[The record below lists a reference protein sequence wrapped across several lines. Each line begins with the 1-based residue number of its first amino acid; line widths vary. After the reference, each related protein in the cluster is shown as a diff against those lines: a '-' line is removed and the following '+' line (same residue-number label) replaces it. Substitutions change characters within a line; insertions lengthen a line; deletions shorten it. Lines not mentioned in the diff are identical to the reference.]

1 MNVKTTNLKGEVTI
15 EFSGRW
21 DTSCCR
27 QVSEDIERQLAETGE
42 VASLTCD
49 MLDVNYISSS
59 GLRILLR
66 LAQRYRNFRVTE
78 AQPQVYDVLDMTGFT
93 KIMPVEKALR
103 RLSIEGCEEIGRGGV
118 GIVYRIDEDTIIKVF
133 REGTTLDEVRT
144 EITMSKQAFVLGM
157 PTAISFD
164 IVRVGSQYGLV
175 YELLHAEM
183 LSTCLRND
191 PERIDE
197 LARSYASLFHQLH
210 SIEVPAD
217 SGIPSVLKRLDW
229 AIRHIARYFDT
240 ASIDLMLRMASCF
253 PEGNRLLH
261 CDLQMKNVMM
271 QDGELMLIDMG
282 EVGCGHPVVDLGYA
296 YSSMVT
302 NTTDYELF
310 FGMPRALGSRLYM
323 KMLDYYIG
331 SDMSQAE
338 HDHRLKQIEA
348 VSCIRNFTWL
358 SLSDSFPEE
367 SIRECQEIFV
377 ERVWRRK
384 DYLLDVCS
392 TLKDWEI

>member
-1 MNVKTTNLKGEVTI
+1 MNIKTTNWKGEVTI
-15 EFSGRW
+15 VFSGRW
-21 DTSCCR
+21 DTACCR
-27 QVSEDIERQLAETGE
+27 QVSEDMERQLAETGE
-42 VASLTCD
+42 VASVTCD

-59 GLRILLR
+59 GLRILLK
-66 LAQRYRNFRVTE
+66 LAQRYKNFRIIE
-78 AQPQVYDVLDMTGFT
+78 AQPQVYDVFDMTGFT
-93 KIMPVEKALR
+93 KIMKVEKALR
-103 RLSIEGCEEIGRGGV
+103 RLTVEGCEEIGRGGV
-118 GIVYRIDEDTIIKVF
+118 GIVYRMDEDTIIKVF

-183 LSTCLRND
+183 LSTCLRNA

-197 LARSYASLFHQLH
+197 FARSYASLFRQLH
-210 SIEVPAD
+210 AIEVPAD
-217 SGIPSVLKRLDW
+217 SGIPCVLKRQDW
-229 AIRHIARYFDT
+229 AIRHISRYFDT
-240 ASIDLMLRMASCF
+240 ASIDLLLRMASCF

-261 CDLQMKNVMM
+261 CDLQMKNAMM

-282 EVGCGHPVVDLGYA
+282 EVGYGHPVVDLGYG
-296 YSSMVT
+296 YSAMVT
-302 NTTDYELF
+302 NTLDYESF
-310 FGMPRALGSRLYM
+310 YGMPRAMGTELYM
-323 KMLDYYIG
+323 KMLSYYLG

-338 HDHRLKQIEA
+338 HDHRLQQIEA
-348 VSCIRNFTWL
+348 VSCIRSFSWL

-367 SIRECQEIFV
+367 AIRQCQEVFV
-377 ERVWRRK
+377 EHVWRRRE
-384 DYLLDVCS
+384 YLLDVCS